1 MKANVPTHTVFACE
15 PQPIVIE
22 GLARVLEHCEDLRC
36 VGSAASPPEA
46 MAHVRQLSPDV
57 VLIDQS
63 PGLRA
68 VLQFITDLR
77 NEAPSA
83 APVLWVT
90 DLADIETFRALQLGV
105 RGVVRKTRPV
115 STLLECLRGVLEGR
129 VWVEETEADHAHRF
143 LARKPGPRLTPRE
156 RDIIRL
162 VARGMKNREI
172 GLELNITPGTVKVHL
187 MHIFEKTGVK
197 DRFDLAVN
205 GRRLLGPEFETAE
218 PAKPGATQAP
228 GGDR

>member
-1 MKANVPTHTVFACE
+1 MATHTIFACE
-15 PQPIVIE
+15 PQPIVVE
-22 GLARVLEHCEDLRC
+22 GLARLLESCSDLRW
-36 VGSAASPPEA
+36 VGSAASLPEA
-46 MAHVRQLSPDV
+46 MPWLKQLRPDV
-57 VLIDQS
+57 ILIDQS
-63 PGLRA
+63 PGLRSI
-68 VLQFITDLR
+68 LQFVGDLR
-77 NEAPSA
+77 SEAPGVA
-83 APVLWVT
+83 AVLWVT

-115 STLLECLRGVLEGR
+115 SVLLECVRAVLEGR
-129 VWVEETEADHAHRF
+129 VWVEENADSHAHRF

-162 VARGMKNREI
+162 IARGLKNREI

-205 GRRLLGPEFETAE
+205 GRRLLGPEFEPAAATAAVAAIPE
-218 PAKPGATQAP
+218 P
-228 GGDR
+228 GGDL